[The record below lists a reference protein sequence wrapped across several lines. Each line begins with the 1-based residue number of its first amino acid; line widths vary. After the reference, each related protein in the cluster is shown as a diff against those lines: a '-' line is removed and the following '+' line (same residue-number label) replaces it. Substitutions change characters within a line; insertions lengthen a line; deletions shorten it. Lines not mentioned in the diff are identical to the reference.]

1 MKTVSNNT
9 IFCPGICFF
18 KSEENIN
25 YYNSHKMEFLPFE
38 AAAAPE
44 AVVWDV
50 LNFAAVAVQL
60 VGEKVSCSQIP
71 VLMA

>member
-1 MKTVSNNT
+1 
-9 IFCPGICFF
+9 
-18 KSEENIN
+18 
-25 YYNSHKMEFLPFE
+25 MEFLPFE